1 MTIIE
6 TELPVL
12 GNDEPIP
19 VVVDVDGIPISGRF
33 APAPQPRA
41 VIVALHGGAT
51 TSAYYDCPGHPEL
64 SLLRTGRAA
73 GFTVIALDRPGYGS
87 SLPFGDQLADGQLRV
102 DLMYGAVDRIL
113 GELPRGAG
121 LFVLAHSAGCEL
133 AVRMAADA
141 ERGADLLGLELSGSG
156 RERQPYA
163 DEILSVRPRPDNVK
177 VGKLLW
183 QPGWLYPPEH
193 VGGRLIGANGPRYE
207 GTLVNEWAGEIFPV
221 LGPRVRVPV
230 RFTVAD
236 HEQVWRND
244 PEGMPAVAEL
254 FPAVPRLVFATQYHA
269 GHNIS
274 VGRTAG
280 AYHLQALAFAEECVV
295 ARESGEN
302 AGPAVPFNGATA
314 PGQRS

>member
-1 MTIIE
+1 MTITD
-6 TELPVL
+6 TELPVPI
-12 GNDEPIP
+12 NDDPTRM
-19 VVVDVDGIPISGRF
+19 VVDVDGIPISGLF
-33 APAPQPRA
+33 APAADPRA
-41 VIVALHGGAT
+41 VVVALHGGAT
-51 TSAYYDCPGHPEL
+51 TSAYFDCPGHPEL
-64 SLLRTGRAA
+64 SLLRTGPDA

-87 SLPFGDQLADGQLRV
+87 SLPFGEQVADGQLRV
-102 DLMYGAVDRIL
+102 DLMFGAVDRIL

-141 ERGADLLGLELSGSG
+141 GRGEGLLGLELSGTG
-156 RERQPYA
+156 RERQPIA

-183 QPGWLYPPEH
+183 QPGRLYPPEH
-193 VGGRLIGANGPRYE
+193 VGGALIGSNGPRYE

-244 PEGMPAVAEL
+244 PAGMPAVAEL
-254 FPAVPRLVFATQYHA
+254 FPAVPRLVFATQYDA

-274 VGRTAG
+274 VGRTAT

-302 AGPAVPFNGATA
+302 AGPAEQFGATA
-314 PGQRS
+314 PGRRS